1 MVDKAKVERV
11 RLLLEELGGELDEIE
26 REILSR
32 WKDTLP
38 LDVTTR
44 ESCFWEWQAQ
54 QRLRRRLRNV
64 LRAEQLESPNG

>member
-1 MVDKAKVERV
+1 MVDKAIVERV

-32 WKDTLP
+32 WKDTAP
-38 LDVTTR
+38 SDATTR

>member
-26 REILSR
+26 REILAR

>member
-26 REILSR
+26 REILTR

>member
-1 MVDKAKVERV
+1 MADKAKVERV
-11 RLLLEELGGELDEIE
+11 RMLVDELGSELDEIE
-26 REILSR
+26 REILAR

-54 QRLRRRLRNV
+54 QRLRRRLLNT
-64 LRAEQLESPNG
+64 LRAEQLETPNG

>member
-11 RLLLEELGGELDEIE
+11 RLLLEELGSELDEIE